1 MTLRRLALCLLAPLL
16 LALVHGQAHAAFK
29 FGSSEKIR
37 FVAATS
43 LQGPGGETLF
53 IGRMVT
59 QRSFGLP
66 YTIEDHGFVLGI
78 SGESKRYYPMPQGEQ
93 LAALQQAG
101 HLPTPLPA
109 FELDTLDLLFGHLLW
124 ITLLCL
130 ATYTAYVFARRP
142 RQPAAPNI
150 EPAAWQDTLPPPA
163 VRAPLPPLGVS
174 LPLRLHPS
182 RLKMLGLLA
191 VCLVFVALGLL
202 MSREQPAMGYF
213 CAAFFGLGI
222 PVFSLQM
229 LPGKSYLELAHDRFT
244 TTSLFKRATVQ
255 WSDIAELRVIRIHGN
270 KMVGWNYTAAYAGRG
285 TGHAVSSALAGVH
298 GALPDTYGM
307 KAEALAE
314 LMDAIRQRCPA

>member
-1 MTLRRLALCLLAPLL
+1 MTLRRLALCVLAPLL
-16 LALVHGQAHAAFK
+16 LALFHAQAHAAFK
-29 FGSSEKIR
+29 FGSSETIR
-37 FVAATS
+37 FVAETS
-43 LQGPGGETLF
+43 LQGPGGEKLYL
-53 IGRMVT
+53 GRMVAT
-59 QRSFGLP
+59 RSFGLP
-66 YTIEDHGFVLGI
+66 YTIKDQGYVLGI
-78 SGESKRYYPMPQGEQ
+78 SGESRRYYPLPQGAQ

-101 HLPTPLPA
+101 RLPTPLPP

-124 ITLLCL
+124 VTLLGL
-130 ATYTAYVFARRP
+130 AGWGAYVYLRRA
-142 RQPAAPNI
+142 RQPAPVTL
-150 EPAAWQDTLPPPA
+150 EPAWQATLPPPVA
-163 VRAPLPPLGVS
+163 RAPLPPLGVS

-222 PVFSLQM
+222 PVFLLQM
-229 LPGKSYLELAHDRFT
+229 LPGKSYLELARDQFVSA
-244 TTSLFKRATVQ
+244 SLFKSATVQ
-255 WSDIAELRVIRIHGN
+255 WNDIAELRVIRIHGN
-270 KMVGWNYTAAYAGRG
+270 KMVGWNYNAAYRGRG

-314 LMDAIRQRCPA
+314 LMDAIRQRSPA